1 MFVEL
6 VNFLSLK
13 KLQLLGKKDCDTLHM
28 KVPDEVFQGDKY
40 WGSKLIWN
48 GSEVRGIE
56 GQLHTW

>member
-40 WGSKLIWN
+40 
-48 GSEVRGIE
+48 
-56 GQLHTW
+56 